1 MASKKVNVDFTG
13 VESFNRPSEGQHVV
27 KIVSAEM
34 KQSQGGNDMIV
45 VAFEVTKGSDKGAR
59 CIENYPLAENALWK
73 LKGLLQAIGMK
84 CDGKVRLDLDKLI
97 GKICIITVSDEEYEG
112 KIRAR
117 VQECKKL
124 AAVADEEDDDEDQ
137 DEEDDSDDSDDED
150 DEDDEEEEAPKK
162 KPTKKAPAKK
172 APKKKA
178 PMNPPEDEDEDDDDD
193 DWDDEDEDD
202 DEEEEPAPKK
212 KPVKKAA
219 PAKKT
224 PAKKAPAKK
233 KPEPEDD
240 DDEDD
245 DDDWDE
251 E

>member
-45 VAFEVTKGSDKGAR
+45 VTFEVTKGSDKGAR

-97 GKICIITVSDEEYEG
+97 GKVCIITVSEEEYEG
-112 KIRAR
+112 RIRAR

-124 AAVADEEDDDEDQ
+124 AAVADEEDDEDQ
-137 DEEDDSDDSDDED
+137 DEEDDSDDDED
-150 DEDDEEEEAPKK
+150 DEDEEEEEAPKK
-162 KPTKKAPAKK
+162 KPTKKAPAKA

-178 PMNPPEDEDEDDDDD
+178 PMNPPEDEDEDDDD

-212 KPVKKAA
+212 KPAKKAA